1 MSEELQQKLRAQLW
15 EVANNLRGS
24 ERSREGI
31 ICSPARQYVS
41 QRIYVLLVGLYLL

>member
-15 EVANNLRGS
+15 EVANK
-24 ERSREGI
+24 
-31 ICSPARQYVS
+31 PARQYVS

>member
-15 EVANNLRGS
+15 EG
-24 ERSREGI
+24 
-31 ICSPARQYVS
+31 CQQPARQYVS